1 MFVRLG
7 GWRALLARSAASKDA
22 ELPVL
27 RQQVA
32 VLRRHNPKTKKE
44 TIRCL
49 KRYIARE
56 ICKARCRPQQSGRGT
71 SAASQT
77 RSFGSALDMGALAA
91 IRVLSAD
98 QAEPPTV
105 IRSQARIRC
114 GSPNTRC
121 FLEAGSPP
129 EGQRITASSGFV
141 SSFLPSPPGSYCPRR
156 LRAGRG
162 VRVWQDSTLPHLALE
177 HARLLRSRLAPKAVA
192 GPRWV
197 APVPGGCC
205 SQADRWP

>member
-1 MFVRLG
+1 MLSLMFVRLG

-44 TIRCL
+44 IIRCL

-114 GSPNTRC
+114 GSPTLSLVAAVSIRC
-121 FLEAGSPP
+121 AKRTDHPFRPAHSGAHEL
-129 EGQRITASSGFV
+129 RIMRSARV
-141 SSFLPSPPGSYCPRR
+141 CPRESASHR
-156 LRAGRG
+156 HAGQG
-162 VRVWQDSTLPHLALE
+162 HDADCDERVHESELQPELQPA
-177 HARLLRSRLAPKAVA
+177 ARRVFRLA
-192 GPRWV
+192 
-197 APVPGGCC
+197 
-205 SQADRWP
+205 S